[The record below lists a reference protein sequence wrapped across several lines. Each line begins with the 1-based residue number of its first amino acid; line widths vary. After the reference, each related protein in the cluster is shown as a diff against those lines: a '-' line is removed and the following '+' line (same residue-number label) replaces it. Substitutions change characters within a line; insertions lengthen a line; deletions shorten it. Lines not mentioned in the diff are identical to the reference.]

1 MCKQKLRDSVA
12 IVTGGAQGIGRAIA
26 EKLADE
32 GAKIVVVDIME
43 ESAKKTAEE
52 ILKDKNVETIALKV
66 DVSSSQETEEMI
78 KKTIEKFGKID
89 IMINNAGITRDN
101 LLIRMSDDDWDKVI
115 AINLKG
121 VFNCSKAVAKVMM
134 KQRSGKIVNIAS
146 VVGLMGNAGQVNYSA
161 SKGGVIALT
170 KTLARELASRNINVN
185 AVAPGF
191 IKTAMTEKL
200 PQDAKEKLTNLI
212 PLARLGDPQDVANV
226 VVFLC
231 TDESSY
237 ITGEIV
243 SVNGG
248 MYM

>member
-1 MCKQKLRDSVA
+1 MCEQKLKDRVA
-12 IVTGGAQGIGRAIA
+12 IITGGAQGIGRAIA

-32 GAKIVVVDIME
+32 GAKIVIADVME
-43 ESAKKTAEE
+43 EAAKKTADE
-52 ILKDKNVETIALKV
+52 ISNNKNVAALSLKV
-66 DVSSSQETEEMI
+66 DVSSSQETEQMI
-78 KKTIEKFGKID
+78 KKTVEKFGKID
-89 IMINNAGITRDN
+89 IIINNAGITRDN
-101 LLIRMSDDDWDKVI
+101 LLIRMSDDEWDKVL

-121 VFNCSKAVAKVMM
+121 VFNCSKAAAKIMM
-134 KQRSGKIVNIAS
+134 KQRAGKIVNIAS
-146 VVGLMGNAGQVNYSA
+146 VVGLMGNAGQANYSA

-170 KTLARELASRNINVN
+170 KTMARELASRNINVN

-200 PQDAKEKLTNLI
+200 SDEQKKKLTDLI
-212 PLARLGDPQDVANV
+212 PLARLGEPQDVANIV
-226 VVFLC
+226 AFLC

-237 ITGEIV
+237 ITGEVI

>member
-1 MCKQKLRDSVA
+1 MCEQKLKDKVA
-12 IVTGGAQGIGRAIA
+12 LITGGAQGIGRAIA
-26 EKLADE
+26 DKLANE
-32 GAKIVVVDIME
+32 GAKIVIVDVME
-43 ESAKKTAEE
+43 DAAKKTAEE
-52 ILKDKNVETIALKV
+52 ISKEKNVESLSLKI
-66 DVSSSQETEEMI
+66 DVSSSQETDEMV
-78 KKTIEKFGKID
+78 KKTVEKFGKID
-89 IMINNAGITRDN
+89 IIINNAGITRDN
-101 LLIRMSDDDWDKVI
+101 LLVRMSDEEWDKVI

-121 VFNCSKAVAKVMM
+121 VFNCSKAAAKVMM

-191 IKTAMTEKL
+191 IKTAMTDKL
-200 PQDAKEKLTNLI
+200 SDEAKKKLTDII
-212 PLARLGDPQDVANV
+212 PLNRLGEPSDVANAV
-226 VVFLC
+226 KFLC

-237 ITGEIV
+237 ITGEII
-243 SVNGG
+243 SINGG

>member
-1 MCKQKLRDSVA
+1 MCEQKLKDKVA
-12 IVTGGAQGIGRAIA
+12 IITGGAQGIGRAIA

-32 GAKIVVVDIME
+32 GAKIIIVDIME
-43 ESAKKTAEE
+43 EAAKKTADE
-52 ILKDKNVETIALKV
+52 ISKDKNVETLSLKV
-66 DVSSSQETEEMI
+66 DVSSSQETEQMI
-78 KKTIEKFGKID
+78 KKTVEKFSKID

-101 LLIRMSDDDWDKVI
+101 LLIRMSDDEWDKVLD
-115 AINLKG
+115 INLKG
-121 VFNCSKAVAKVMM
+121 VFNCSKAAAKIMM

-146 VVGLMGNAGQVNYSA
+146 VVGLMGNAGQANYSA

-170 KTLARELASRNINVN
+170 KTMARELASRNINVN

-200 PQDAKEKLTNLI
+200 SEDAKKKLTDLI
-212 PLARLGDPQDVANV
+212 PLARLGEPQDVANIV
-226 VVFLC
+226 AFLC

-237 ITGEIV
+237 ITGEII

>member
-1 MCKQKLRDSVA
+1 MCEQKLKDKVA
-12 IVTGGAQGIGRAIA
+12 VITGGAQGIGRAIA
-26 EKLADE
+26 EKLANE
-32 GAKIVVVDIME
+32 GAKIIIVDVME
-43 ESAKKTAEE
+43 EAAKKTADE
-52 ILKDKNVETIALKV
+52 LSKDKNVETLALKV

-78 KKTIEKFGKID
+78 KKTVEKFGKVD

-101 LLIRMSDDDWDKVI
+101 LLIRMSDDEWDKVI
-115 AINLKG
+115 LINLKG
-121 VFNCSKAVAKVMM
+121 VFNCSKAAAKIMM
-134 KQRSGKIVNIAS
+134 KQRFGKMVNIAS

-170 KTLARELASRNINVN
+170 KTLARELSSRNINVN

-191 IKTAMTEKL
+191 IKTAMTDKL
-200 PQDAKEKLTNLI
+200 PEDARKKLTDLI
-212 PLARLGDPQDVANV
+212 PLARLGEPQDVANIV
-226 VVFLC
+226 AFLC

-237 ITGEIV
+237 ITGEVI